1 MTATAQGNTA
11 KTRTEPDEAL
21 TIDDLARR
29 VKLPVRTIREYH
41 TMRLLPPPERRGR
54 LGLYGSLHVQ
64 RLQLIA
70 RLQRRGYSLAGIRD
84 LLGAWE
90 SGTDLV
96 TLLGVDQ
103 AQAALDETPLRL
115 TRAELFQRLPALDP
129 AALDRAGRMGLAYPY
144 GADHFVVRSPALLG
158 LVADWVRAGVPL
170 GEALDL
176 IEVLTGDLGA
186 LAAKLA
192 GLIVDRIWAPAS
204 ATSHAGDLPDLLR
217 RGRPLLLQGV
227 ASTLMD
233 RLGAALAERADT
245 LGDGGR
251 LQAALE
257 DISVGAI
264 TDSAGTIYRRE
275 GESRAGRD
283 TSGARQFRRD
293 VKRSPR

>member
-1 MTATAQGNTA
+1 MTASTSGSTAETS
-11 KTRTEPDEAL
+11 TETDEAL
-21 TIDDLARR
+21 TIDDLARQ

-41 TMRLLPPPERRGR
+41 TMRLLPPPGRRGR
-54 LGLYGSLHVQ
+54 LGVYGSQHVQ

-96 TLLGVDQ
+96 TVLGVDQ
-103 AQAALDETPLRL
+103 SQAALDETPLRL

-129 AALDRAGRMGLAYPY
+129 AALDRAGRIGLAYPH
-144 GADHFVVRSPALLG
+144 GTDHFVVRSPALLG

-170 GEALDL
+170 GEALDV

-186 LAAKLA
+186 LAGKLA
-192 GLIVDRIWAPAS
+192 GLIVDRIWMPAS
-204 ATSHAGDLPDLLR
+204 ATSRAGELPDLLR

-227 ASTLMD
+227 ASMLAD
-233 RLGAALAERADT
+233 RLGTALAERAGT
-245 LGDGGR
+245 AGDGGR
-251 LQAALE
+251 LQAALA

-264 TDSAGTIYRRE
+264 TDSAGTIHRR
-275 GESRAGRD
+275 GSHR
-283 TSGARQFRRD
+283 
-293 VKRSPR
+293 